1 MRTAAGA
8 AHSARKEEIMKI
20 VIVGDGKVGSTIAKQ
35 LSTEGHDIIVIDSN
49 PRALAGS
56 GNTMDVICLEGNGCT
71 VTMQQEAGVPDSD
84 LLIAATSADEVNL
97 LCCLLGKKL
106 GARHTIARVRNP
118 EYYAQMNL
126 LKEEL
131 GLSMAVNPESAAA
144 QEVSRLL
151 RFPSA
156 LKIEPFARGRVELVE
171 LKIPENSVLAGM
183 PLWAIYKE
191 FQVKILVCAVQ
202 REEEVTIPSG
212 DFVLHAGDKINI
224 TAEHIEIEKFFR
236 ILGLFRNRV
245 RSVMIIG
252 GGRLAYYLA
261 KELVA
266 IRARVKIIEMDLERC
281 EYLSEMLPE
290 AVIIH
295 ADGTDREV
303 LQEEGLE
310 KTDALVTLTGMDEE
324 NIVVGLYAKAKKV
337 PKVVAKVNKI
347 SFHEIFDHMD
357 IDSFISPKTIAANN
371 IVRYVRAMQNS
382 VGSSNVETLHRLI
395 NDQVEA
401 VEFKVWEPS
410 DVVGI
415 PLKDLKIKKNL
426 LLATIIRQGKIIIP
440 GGNDVIQVGDHV
452 IVVTS
457 GKPLGDL
464 MEILK

>member
-1 MRTAAGA
+1 
-8 AHSARKEEIMKI
+8 MKI
-20 VIVGDGKVGSTIAKQ
+20 VIVGDGKVGNTVAEQ

-49 PRALAGS
+49 ANALANA
-56 GNTMDVICLEGNGCT
+56 GNTMDIICLEGNGCT
-71 VTMQQEAGVPDSD
+71 TAIQEMAGVPDAD
-84 LLIAATSADEVNL
+84 LLIAATSADEVNM

-118 EYYAQMNL
+118 EYFAQLSL

-144 QEVSRLL
+144 EEVSRLL

-171 LKIPENSVLAGM
+171 LKVPEKSVLNGT
-183 PLWAIYKE
+183 PLWALYKE

-202 REEEVTIPSG
+202 REEEVIIPAG
-212 DFVLHAGDKINI
+212 DFILQTNDKIYI
-224 TAEHIEIEKFFR
+224 TAAHIEIERFFR
-236 ILGLFRNRV
+236 VLGLFRNRA

-261 KELVA
+261 KELISIHV
-266 IRARVKIIEMDLERC
+266 RVKIIEMDKKRC
-281 EYLSEMLPE
+281 EYLCEMLPE

-295 ADGTDREV
+295 ADGTDKEV

-324 NIVVGLYAKAKKV
+324 NIIVGLYAKAKKV
-337 PKVVAKVNKI
+337 PKVVVKINKI
-347 SFHEIFDHMD
+347 SFTEILDKMD

-382 VGSSNVETLHRLI
+382 VGSSNVETLYRLI

-401 VEFKVWEPS
+401 VEFKVREKS
-410 DVVGI
+410 GVVGV
-415 PLKDLKIKKNL
+415 PLKNLKTKENL
-426 LLATIIRQGKIIIP
+426 LVATIIRKGKIIIP
-440 GGNDVIQVGDHV
+440 GGNDTIEIGDNVI
-452 IVVTS
+452 IVTTGRHLS
-457 GKPLGDL
+457 DLREIQQKLGNF
-464 MEILK
+464 